1 VQPARRENLF
11 WGQNLLYLHNSDIF
25 ILEILTKNTFLG
37 IVVKNVTL
45 ASAHV
50 MTHPTRILFT
60 SANFRNKDP
69 PPQSICANEQ
79 TRLSAEKS
87 HHNGRGHSTS
97 SGLPSL
103 GATKHRGEET
113 ASLVAPVRLRLSRA
127 LKGSRAAEL
136 VGLQA
141 AHHQP
146 PWHLGNTLS
155 ASTEVPPLQELP
167 RQRGGVSGLG
177 GGGLGCTRS
186 STLSQVC

>member
-1 VQPARRENLF
+1 M
-11 WGQNLLYLHNSDIF
+11 
-25 ILEILTKNTFLG
+25 
-37 IVVKNVTL
+37 KNVTL

-87 HHNGRGHSTS
+87 HQWGRAQHGQWFAISWCHKAQGGGDRQPCITREAPAEQSPQRLKSSRVGWLARSCPPTS
-97 SGLPSL
+97 
-103 GATKHRGEET
+103 
-113 ASLVAPVRLRLSRA
+113 
-127 LKGSRAAEL
+127 
-136 VGLQA
+136 
-141 AHHQP
+141 
-146 PWHLGNTLS
+146 PWHLGHCWPQRE
-155 ASTEVPPLQELP
+155 APPLQELP

-186 STLSQVC
+186 SP